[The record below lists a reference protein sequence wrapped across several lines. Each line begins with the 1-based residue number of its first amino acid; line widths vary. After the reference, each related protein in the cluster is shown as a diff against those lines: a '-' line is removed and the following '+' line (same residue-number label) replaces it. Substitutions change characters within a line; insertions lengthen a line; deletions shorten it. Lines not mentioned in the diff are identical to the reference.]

1 MTAKAAPK
9 ITLWEFFQ
17 QLGKTFMLPVALLSF
32 CGIMLGI
39 GSSLSSHDVTT
50 LLPWLDVPFLQAI
63 FVWMGKVGSFAFSF
77 LPVMFC
83 IAIPLGLARENKG
96 VAAFAGFVGFA
107 VMNLA
112 VNFWLTAKGI
122 LPTTDPAVLKAN
134 NIQFVLG
141 IQSIDTGILGA
152 VICGIIVWLLHELSL
167 IHISEPTRRLMA
179 SRMPSSA

>member
-77 LPVMFC
+77 RSCSVSPFRWGWRVKTRAWRRLPV
-83 IAIPLGLARENKG
+83 
-96 VAAFAGFVGFA
+96 
-107 VMNLA
+107 
-112 VNFWLTAKGI
+112 
-122 LPTTDPAVLKAN
+122 
-134 NIQFVLG
+134 
-141 IQSIDTGILGA
+141 
-152 VICGIIVWLLHELSL
+152 LSAL
-167 IHISEPTRRLMA
+167 R
-179 SRMPSSA
+179 